1 MKPKKLFII
10 GIIATTLSLSAG
22 TGAQAQGAECSIVEA
37 YENAGVFM
45 ASVIGYDDAGEYWL
59 DILRGLKH
67 RSAHRSAI
75 DNQLAKLSKLRKQ
88 IRTAYLQC
96 NQTLVTRL
104 KDNYYRAQLE
114 LEYIRNFDK
123 PIVLALMRAKA
134 DENLLLRGEFT
145 EKNVEKLYRKFE
157 TTYKSHHTEWKSS
170 DTGEVRELAEAWERL
185 KRAFLQFVP
194 EGGPAKDPKKA
205 EAKAHQSPGSQLLE
219 YLGER
224 LEFRLGNVA
233 PPLTITDI
241 VKGKTKE
248 KASEAGEFVEGELE
262 GDLDVRSRAGE
273 EDSVEMIG
281 DTLHEGGEEVEA
293 KNTSLVEIWK
303 HFENAESDFKSR
315 FGKAELMG
323 RYDIFAKGGGDD
335 ATESLVDILEK
346 TKKAITDSLIPLAE
360 MASCAEQTQS
370 RQCSQ

>member
-1 MKPKKLFII
+1 MKLKKLLIVGTI
-10 GIIATTLSLSAG
+10 VIALGAVQGLPASA
-22 TGAQAQGAECSIVEA
+22 QSESCSIAEA

-45 ASVIGYDDAGEYWL
+45 ASVIGYDDAGEYWI

-67 RSAHRSAI
+67 KSAHRNAV
-75 DNQLAKLSKLRKQ
+75 DNQLEKLSRLRKQ

-96 NQTLVTRL
+96 NQALITRL

-114 LEYIRNFDK
+114 LVYIRNFDK
-123 PIVLALMRAKA
+123 PIVLTLMRAKA
-134 DENLLLRGEFT
+134 DENLFLRGEFT
-145 EKNVEKLYRKFE
+145 EKNVEKLYRQFE
-157 TTYKSHHTEWKSS
+157 STYKAHHAEWKSAGT
-170 DTGEVRELAEAWERL
+170 DEVRELAEAWERL
-185 KRAFLQFVP
+185 KRAFLQFLP
-194 EGGPAKDPKKA
+194 EGGTVKDPKKA

-224 LEFRLGNVA
+224 LEFRLDNVA

-241 VKGKTKE
+241 VEGKTKA
-248 KASEAGEFVEGELE
+248 KASEAGEFVGGELE
-262 GDLDVRSRAGE
+262 SDLDVRSRPGE
-273 EDSVEMIG
+273 EDSVEMVG
-281 DTLHEGGEEVEA
+281 DALREGGEAVKA

-303 HFENAESDFKSR
+303 HFENAESDFRSR